1 MRGKF
6 ALAIESKRQESIV
19 AHSLSA
25 QKRVRQ
31 GVKRNARNRHRKL
44 LLKNDV
50 KTFVTAIAKGDAS
63 AAGEAFKQVTS
74 RLAKTA
80 AKHTIHKNAAARRRS
95 RAAKKLN
102 KLAGAGTKA

>member
-1 MRGKF
+1 M
-6 ALAIESKRQESIV
+6 

-31 GVKRNARNRHRKL
+31 SAKRNARNRHRKL

-50 KTFVTAIAKGDAS
+50 KGFTAAIAKGDAK
-63 AAGEAFKQVTS
+63 AAGDAFKAVAS
-74 RLAKTA
+74 RLAKVA
-80 AKHTIHKNAAARRRS
+80 SKGAIHKNAAARRRS

-102 KLAGAGTKA
+102 KLAGAK

>member
-1 MRGKF
+1 M
-6 ALAIESKRQESIV
+6 

-31 GVKRNARNRHRKL
+31 SVKRNALNRHRKL

-50 KTFVTAIAKGDAS
+50 KGFTAAIAKGDKA
-63 AAGEAFKQVTS
+63 AAGEAFKLVAS
-74 RLAKTA
+74 RLAKVA
-80 AKHTIHKNAAARRRS
+80 SKGTIHKNAAARRRS

-102 KLAGAGTKA
+102 KLAAK

>member
-1 MRGKF
+1 M
-6 ALAIESKRQESIV
+6 

-31 GVKRNARNRHRKL
+31 SAKRNARNRHRKL

-50 KTFVTAIAKGDAS
+50 KGFVSAIAKGDVA
-63 AAGEAFKQVTS
+63 AAGEAFKTVTA
-74 RLAKTA
+74 RLGKAA

>member
-1 MRGKF
+1 M
-6 ALAIESKRQESIV
+6 

-31 GVKRNARNRHRKL
+31 SAKRNARNRHRKL

-50 KTFVTAIAKGDAS
+50 KVLHRRRSPRAIRLPRPARHSSSS
-63 AAGEAFKQVTS
+63 AS
-74 RLAKTA
+74 RLGKKVAS
-80 AKHTIHKNAAARRRS
+80 KHAIHKNAAARRRS

-102 KLAGAGTKA
+102 KLVGAGTKA

>member
-1 MRGKF
+1 M
-6 ALAIESKRQESIV
+6 

-31 GVKRNARNRHRKL
+31 SVKRNARNRHRKL

-50 KTFVTAIAKGDAS
+50 KGFVSAIAKGDVA
-63 AAGEAFKQVTS
+63 AAGEAFKTVTA
-74 RLAKTA
+74 RLGKAA

>member
-1 MRGKF
+1 
-6 ALAIESKRQESIV
+6 V

-31 GVKRNARNRHRKL
+31 SAKRNARNRHRKL

-50 KTFVTAIAKGDAS
+50 KGFAAALVKGDAA
-63 AAGEAFKQVTS
+63 AAGEAFKVVTS
-74 RLAKTA
+74 RLGKAA

>member
-1 MRGKF
+1 M
-6 ALAIESKRQESIV
+6 

-31 GVKRNARNRHRKL
+31 SAKRNARNRHRKL

-50 KTFVTAIAKGDAS
+50 KAFVGALAKSDKV
-63 AAGEAFKQVTS
+63 AATEALKQVSS
-74 RLAKTA
+74 RLDKTA
-80 AKHTIHKNAAARRRS
+80 AKGAIHKNAAARRRS

>member
-1 MRGKF
+1 M
-6 ALAIESKRQESIV
+6 

-31 GVKRNARNRHRKL
+31 SAKRNARNRHRKL

-50 KTFVTAIAKGDAS
+50 KGFTAAIVKGDVA

-74 RLAKTA
+74 RLAKSA

-102 KLAGAGTKA
+102 KLTAGTKA

>member
-1 MRGKF
+1 M
-6 ALAIESKRQESIV
+6 

-31 GVKRNARNRHRKL
+31 SVKRNARNRHRKL
-44 LLKNDV
+44 LLKNDA
-50 KTFVTAIAKGDAS
+50 KGFTAAIAKGDVA
-63 AAGEAFKQVTS
+63 AAGEAFKTVTA
-74 RLAKTA
+74 RLGKAA